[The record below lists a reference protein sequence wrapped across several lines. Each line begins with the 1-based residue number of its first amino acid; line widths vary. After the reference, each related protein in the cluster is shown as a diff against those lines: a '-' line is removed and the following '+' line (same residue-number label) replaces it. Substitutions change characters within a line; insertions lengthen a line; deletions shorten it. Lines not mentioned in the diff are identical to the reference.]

1 MGKMDYSSPLP
12 TKGMENRFG
21 KVFETLGRHQS
32 ATLVALPYTGRTSN
46 LRYLANEKSFVL
58 FDIDKTTGTYES
70 FVYELIS
77 SIGSKSPQSYQDAYL
92 LNKEL
97 FELISRIT
105 MEKEIVLILTLNNKA
120 LPFLKEIDRLI
131 ALSQKSATKFPL
143 TILWSVDTEVYR
155 KYVKDHP
162 SSTFGQNIFYF
173 PTFTKDETEYS
184 IKRILLSKSI
194 SKDVDKLAFEK
205 TGGIA
210 GLFHFLAND
219 LWDEDLSQEILKK
232 LKVEIDNNKNIIDK
246 LISKSAIDLIE
257 KNVKNTTKFKSI
269 KLLSNP
275 TAQEINILNCLLE
288 NNTPVS
294 RDDIAKILWGKSWNT
309 KYSDWAIDKAISRL
323 RKKIVD
329 SEIKILT
336 VKNFGYQLFK

>member
-1 MGKMDYSSPLP
+1 MGKIDYSSPLP
-12 TKGMENRFG
+12 IKSLENRFKKILDVLG
-21 KVFETLGRHQS
+21 KKQS

-46 LRYLANEKSFVL
+46 LRFIAKNKSLTL

-77 SIGSKSPQSYQDAYL
+77 LLGSKTPKSYQDAYL
-92 LNKEL
+92 LDKEL
-97 FELISRIT
+97 FELISKLT
-105 MEKEIVLILTLNNKA
+105 KKKEIVLILTLNNKA
-120 LPFLKEIDRLI
+120 LPFLKEIDRLM
-131 ALSQKSATKFPL
+131 ALCQKSTSKFPL

-155 KYVKDHP
+155 KYVKDRP
-162 SSTFGQNIFYF
+162 SSTFSQNLFYF

-194 SKDVDKLAFEK
+194 NKNADKLAFEK

-219 LWDEDLSQEILKK
+219 LWDEDLSQEIFKK
-232 LKVEIDNNKNIIDK
+232 LKNEIDNNKNIIDK
-246 LISKSAIDLIE
+246 LITKDAINLIE
-257 KNVKNTTKFKSI
+257 KNVKNITKFKSI

-275 TAQEINILNCLLE
+275 TAQEINILNFLLE

-323 RKKIVD
+323 RKKIVGN
-329 SEIKILT
+329 EIKILT
-336 VKNFGYQLFK
+336 LKNFGYQLFK